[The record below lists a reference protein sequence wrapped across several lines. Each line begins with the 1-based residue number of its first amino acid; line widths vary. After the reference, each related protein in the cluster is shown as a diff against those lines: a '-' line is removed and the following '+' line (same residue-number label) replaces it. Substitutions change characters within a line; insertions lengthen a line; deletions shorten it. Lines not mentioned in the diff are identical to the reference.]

1 MEKSANEHGNW
12 TGHSFVSHFVLAR
25 MGRVGREA
33 LTRNI
38 KEELRNWYF
47 FLTRKEIRFYQVE
60 GESFFVVL

>member
-38 KEELRNWYF
+38 KEELRVF
-47 FLTRKEIRFYQVE
+47 FLKRTSLLR
-60 GESFFVVL
+60 G